1 MKNLNRRIFLI
12 QSAALTSAT
21 LATQASATDKKM
33 KAAAPGERLS
43 EADSYPKS
51 MGFKL
56 ESKNVDKT
64 RYPRHTTEQ
73 YCSRC
78 QLYEGSATEGECSF
92 YGGRIVPAAGWCK
105 NFKLNKS
112 AA

>member
-1 MKNLNRRIFLI
+1 MNKPNRRIFLMH
-12 QSAALTSAT
+12 SVALTGAT
-21 LATQASATDKKM
+21 FATQVSASEKKM
-33 KAAAPGERLS
+33 KAAAPGEKLS

-78 QLYEGSATEGECSF
+78 QLYEGNATEGECSF
-92 YGGRIVPAAGWCK
+92 YGGRIVPATGWCK
-105 NFKLNKS
+105 NFKLNK
-112 AA
+112 AAA

>member
-1 MKNLNRRIFLI
+1 MNNLNRRIFLI
-12 QSAALTSAT
+12 HSVALTSAT
-21 LATQASATDKKM
+21 LATQVSAAETKM
-33 KAAAPGERLS
+33 KAANPGERLS

-56 ESKNVDKT
+56 ETKNVDNT

-73 YCSRC
+73 YCGRC
-78 QLYEGSATEGECSF
+78 QLFEGNATEGECSF
-92 YGGRIVPAAGWCK
+92 YGGRIVPAGGWCK

>member
-1 MKNLNRRIFLI
+1 MTNLNRRILLI
-12 QSAALTSAT
+12 HSDALTCAP
-21 LATQASATDKKM
+21 LDTQAGAAASKM
-33 KAAAPGERLS
+33 KAANHGERLS
-43 EADSYPKS
+43 ESDSYPKS

-56 ESKNVDKT
+56 ETKNVDNT

-73 YCSRC
+73 YCGRC
-78 QLYEGSATEGECSF
+78 QLFEGNATEGECSF
-92 YGGRIVPAAGWCK
+92 YGGRIVPAGGWCK

>member
-1 MKNLNRRIFLI
+1 MVGPAVWRAAFRL
-12 QSAALTSAT
+12 SAA
-21 LATQASATDKKM
+21 DKRM
-33 KAAAPGERLS
+33 KAAAPGEKLS

-112 AA
+112 AT

>member
-12 QSAALTSAT
+12 HSAALTGAT
-21 LATQASATDKKM
+21 LATQASASEKKM

-56 ESKNVDKT
+56 ESKNVDNT

-73 YCSRC
+73 YYSRC
-78 QLYEGSATEGECSF
+78 QLYEGNATEGECSF
-92 YGGRIVPAAGWCK
+92 YGGRIVPAGGWCK
-105 NFKLNKS
+105 NFKLNK
-112 AA
+112 AAA

>member
-1 MKNLNRRIFLI
+1 MNNLNRRIFLI
-12 QSAALTSAT
+12 HSAALTSAT
-21 LATQASATDKKM
+21 LATQVSAAENKM
-33 KAAAPGERLS
+33 KAANPGERLS

-56 ESKNVDKT
+56 ETKNVDNT

-73 YCSRC
+73 YCGRC
-78 QLYEGSATEGECSF
+78 QLFEGNATEGECSF
-92 YGGRIVPAAGWCK
+92 YGGRIVPAGGWCK